1 MIDSIA
7 NKRQLKNLT
16 VIDPVS
22 KVAHIF
28 SRPRKPTDNCFV
40 ESFNRVF
47 REECLNE
54 NYFES
59 LSEAKRIIESWR
71 IDFNENRP
79 QKELK
84 GLTPNQFKTKLKSTK
99 NSL

>member
-1 MIDSIA
+1 MKIYKYSDNTGSLKLLILQLQGNLNETQDSIF
-7 NKRQLKNLT
+7 
-16 VIDPVS
+16 DY
-22 KVAHIF
+22 
-28 SRPRKPTDNCFV
+28 
-40 ESFNRVF
+40 
-47 REECLNE
+47 CLNE

-71 IDFNENRP
+71 IDYNENRP